1 MLKFAL
7 ILWPSQPSCSP
18 RFAFSTEVS
27 RYLLVWF
34 FSHRE
39 PKLDWANDMALP
51 VRFSIPT
58 TKAIETGILTKS
70 ARVEIV
76 HSLSTLILMHTS
88 RPTPHDMDTISR
100 RLVTKHPRARKLII
114 LQCDEAWVLE
124 QGQAL
129 LSSSAILLAIC
140 TVTIVVVYIVLVSS
154 SEFGSG

>member
-1 MLKFAL
+1 MVIIMVL
-7 ILWPSQPSCSP
+7 
-18 RFAFSTEVS
+18 
-27 RYLLVWF
+27 

-51 VRFSIPT
+51 VRFSSLT

-100 RLVTKHPRARKLII
+100 RLVAKYPKLWDTVDSGYVRKRMYN
-114 LQCDEAWVLE
+114 C
-124 QGQAL
+124 
-129 LSSSAILLAIC
+129 
-140 TVTIVVVYIVLVSS
+140 VSHL
-154 SEFGSG
+154 